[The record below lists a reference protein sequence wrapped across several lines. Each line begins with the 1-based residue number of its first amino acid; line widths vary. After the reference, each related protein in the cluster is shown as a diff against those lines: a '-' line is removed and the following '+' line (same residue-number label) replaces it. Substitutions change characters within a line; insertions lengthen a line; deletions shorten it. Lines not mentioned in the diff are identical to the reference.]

1 MAKNTPEK
9 AAKDTQVEKENNNQ
23 YVSLEQFTQLM
34 GVVTSMNDSINAL
47 KNKTVELPPTQAVKE
62 AQAIEKAKQDQAP
75 INPAW
80 EDMAREIIG
89 EAMDHCEIFYPKS
102 GGTIFTVVIKNEFS
116 NAPKE
121 YIERHKTDR
130 RSREIGGEGISGVET
145 WCKLIKQNLKRGRE
159 VARS

>member
-9 AAKDTQVEKENNNQ
+9 ESKDTQVNPNQ

-34 GVVTSMNDSINAL
+34 GVVTAMNDKL
-47 KNKTVELPPTQAVKE
+47 TDLGKKTTELPPTQAVKE

-89 EAMDHCEIFYPKS
+89 EAMDHCEIFYPKA

-121 YIERHKTDR
+121 YLERHKTDR
-130 RSREIGGEGISGVET
+130 RSREIGNEGISGVES
-145 WCKLIKQNLKRGRE
+145 WCKLIRAQLKRGRE
-159 VARS
+159 VART